1 MAGDPAIPPYPPDR
15 PTPYAGAMDPL
26 APGSR
31 HVRRPV
37 LSPALSLGRRRP
49 LGRGRLR
56 RSAAGIVI
64 AGLLLTAC
72 GGDDG
77 SKATD
82 GVASSPAPMPEPGLA
97 FPGERG
103 DVRDEVAADLPIS
116 APGAPDGPL
125 DGQDGQDGRAVIRN
139 ASIELIVDDGAA
151 AIDRVAE
158 LAGDFGGYVAGT
170 FLSRAEDGTVSG
182 SLTLRVPSEELD
194 ALVAALDALARAVP
208 FRSIDESDVTMQLSD
223 LDARIANLRAFEREL
238 LELLTEVRQ
247 RDGTVEGLV
256 TVADRLREVRTEI
269 DVIEGRRRQLADQVA
284 LSTVYVS
291 VQQARSTTPVIG
303 TWDLPGVVRDALA
316 TTLRLGQLAVEGV
329 VWLALTVL
337 PALIVVLVA
346 VRSVSLVRRRRAQ
359 RPDAAAAPGAGPTH
373 G

>member
-1 MAGDPAIPPYPPDR
+1 
-15 PTPYAGAMDPL
+15 
-26 APGSR
+26 
-31 HVRRPV
+31 
-37 LSPALSLGRRRP
+37 
-49 LGRGRLR
+49 
-56 RSAAGIVI
+56 
-64 AGLLLTAC
+64 
-72 GGDDG
+72 
-77 SKATD
+77 
-82 GVASSPAPMPEPGLA
+82 MPEPGLA

-151 AIDRVAE
+151 AIERVTD

-291 VQQARSTTPVIG
+291 VQQARSTTPVVG

-316 TTLRLGQLAVEGV
+316 ATLRLGQLAVEGL
-329 VWLALTVL
+329 VWAALTVL
-337 PALIVVLVA
+337 PAAVALLVILRV
-346 VRSVSLVRRRRAQ
+346 VRSLRRRRSRSA
-359 RPDAAAAPGAGPTH
+359 DAAPSMTASSTPGTGPSH